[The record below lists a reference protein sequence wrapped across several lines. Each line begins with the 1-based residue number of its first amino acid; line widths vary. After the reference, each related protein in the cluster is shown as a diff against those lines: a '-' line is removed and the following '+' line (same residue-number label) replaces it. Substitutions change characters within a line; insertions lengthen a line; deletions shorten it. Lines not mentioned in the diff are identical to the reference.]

1 MVNLIIGKKG
11 TGKTKRLVDMVNAA
25 LQTSNGNVVCVEKG
39 AILTYD
45 INYNARLVD
54 VENYGISGYDMLYG
68 LVCGICAGNYDV
80 TDLFIDATV
89 RIGGDNFA
97 ELEAFVK
104 KLDKIA
110 ADNNVKFTLAVSAD
124 ASELPET
131 LLSAVNKL

>member
-11 TGKTKRLVDMVNAA
+11 TGKTKRLVDMVNSA
-25 LQTSNGNVVCVEKG
+25 LQTSNGNVVCIEKG
-39 AILTYD
+39 AILTYE

-54 VENYGISGYDMLYG
+54 VEKYNVEGYGMLYG

-80 TDLFIDATV
+80 TDIFIDATV
-89 RIGGDNFA
+89 RIGGTNFE

-110 ADNNVKFTLAVSAD
+110 ADNNVKFTLAISAD

-131 LLSAVNKL
+131 LLAAVNKL

>member
-25 LQTSNGNVVCVEKG
+25 VQASNGNVVCVEKG

-45 INYNARLVD
+45 ITHNARLVD
-54 VENYGISGYDMLYG
+54 VENYGIDGYDMLYG

-80 TDLFIDATV
+80 TDIFVDATV
-89 RIGGDNFA
+89 KIGGTNFTA
-97 ELEAFVK
+97 LETFVK
-104 KLDKIA
+104 KLDKISS
-110 ADNNVKFTLAVSAD
+110 DNNVKFTLAISAD

>member
-25 LQTSNGNVVCVEKG
+25 LQTSNGNVVCIEKG

-54 VENYGISGYDMLYG
+54 VENYNIEGYGMLYG

-80 TDLFIDATV
+80 TDIFIDATV
-89 RIGGDNFA
+89 KIGGSNFD
-97 ELEAFVK
+97 ELEAFVN
-104 KLDKIA
+104 KLDKIS

-124 ASELPET
+124 ASELSEA
-131 LLSAVNKL
+131 LLASVNKL